1 MKIARP
7 STLCV
12 FVFQYSVTLIVMG
25 TILYGGYYHCHSIPI
40 PTSNDFCEK
49 LLYTVR
55 YCAFPQG
62 MFLSIAIFGVVG
74 KRIIT
79 APAAVNPL
87 SGNEHLVQIEKN
99 VLTNTMEQLLA
110 FLLQALTLTI
120 YLEPSEMW
128 IIPLFS
134 LTFFIG
140 RVLFIIGYNIGPRYR
155 GAGMYINMCLSLVF
169 LGYSIYLIY
178 LRGFMYGS
186 LDSSSN
192 PTVYNG
198 KDEL

>member
-1 MKIARP
+1 M
-7 STLCV
+7 

-25 TILYGGYYHCHSIPI
+25 TILYGGYYHCHSIPV

-49 LLYTVR
+49 LQYTVR

-62 MFLSIAIFGVVG
+62 LILNIAILGVVG

-99 VLTNTMEQLLA
+99 VLMNTVEQLLA
-110 FLLQALTLTI
+110 FLLLVLTLTI
-120 YLEPSEMW
+120 YLEPSEMR

-134 LTFFIG
+134 LTSFIG

-155 GAGMYINMCLSLVF
+155 GAGMYINGCSCLVF

-178 LRGFMYGS
+178 LRGFMYGI
-186 LDSSSN
+186 LDNSSN
-192 PTVYNG
+192 PSVYNG
-198 KDEL
+198 KDDL